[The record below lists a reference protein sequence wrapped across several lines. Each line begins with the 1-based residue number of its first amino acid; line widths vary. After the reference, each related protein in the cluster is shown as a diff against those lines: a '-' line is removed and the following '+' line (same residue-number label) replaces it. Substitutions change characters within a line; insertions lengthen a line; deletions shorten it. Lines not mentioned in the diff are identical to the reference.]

1 MGEGKGMT
9 GVILGI
15 SGMDYREWLWKA
27 VPARIVP
34 VRRDLFFFLS
44 PARTQRA
51 RAPAHASTQH
61 YGNTQ
66 TSTESQTYN
75 RTLSHQV
82 LLANHHREWA

>member
-1 MGEGKGMT
+1 MP
-9 GVILGI
+9 IF
-15 SGMDYREWLWKA
+15 YKA
-27 VPARIVP
+27 AAIGQSLIDGQEVHKVKLI
-34 VRRDLFFFLS
+34 FFFFS